1 MRGVSFRGPTL
12 AFASVQPSPRVDL
25 ICGFDA
31 ASSMLVLTYSTGA
44 PPLDPA
50 LPSHPFLSSHSCAAT
65 SLLSHARAFV
75 LLTILP
81 FPPSFPTRWPSPHL
95 PPLSPLQLF
104 HVTIPLLSQS
114 PASSFPHPTF
124 PWFDTIHHLPLCGA
138 YDHLLPPLFRISY
151 RGYQLEQ
158 HHPRLPA
165 VCRPQGAQARHTHTN
180 FTLRVTSECRSVR

>member
-1 MRGVSFRGPTL
+1 MWALVKLRAIEREREWSGGCKREETLKERGSEVVGVRESRGEGGKWRERMRGVSFRGPTL

-50 LPSHPFLSSHSCAAT
+50 LPSHPFLSSHSCAAP
-65 SLLSHARAFV
+65 SLLSYARAFV

-81 FPPSFPTRWPSPHL
+81 IPPSFPTRWPFPLL
-95 PPLSPLQLF
+95 PSLSPLQLF
-104 HVTIPLLSQS
+104 HVTTPLLSQS

-124 PWFDTIHHLPLCGA
+124 P
-138 YDHLLPPLFRISY
+138 
-151 RGYQLEQ
+151 
-158 HHPRLPA
+158 
-165 VCRPQGAQARHTHTN
+165 
-180 FTLRVTSECRSVR
+180 